1 MRRGPS
7 DLHKTSL
14 TRAAFVCAALV
25 FVLAVAWAVGAA
37 LSRKPVPPA
46 EAPSPMATEKV
57 VAWFGSSSDPF
68 CAPLYDAIEETCR
81 ANGWRLLSYDCKGR
95 AAGQKGQIEDF
106 LRTEQADA
114 AVLYSV
120 MEESELNGQV
130 KALAAACPVVTVGQ
144 RAGTTAGRYVAAH
157 IGGEERQRTQTLAE
171 YLAENGRGKTAL
183 LMTEVPDEKMERE
196 MIDGLSAGNVSVL
209 DHNYTW
215 GGQVYAERYMNTA
228 LDTFSE
234 VDAVVCI
241 SRHGAAGAQAVLTER
256 GLRDRAKIVS
266 LCYDPAMADDLALG
280 LLDAAVAFAPQ
291 EAGEKLS
298 EVLPAVLAGKE
309 TEDQTLTP
317 VLLTPENVDET
328 ELGYE

>member
-1 MRRGPS
+1 M
-7 DLHKTSL
+7 
-14 TRAAFVCAALV
+14 CAALV
-25 FVLAVAWAVGAA
+25 FALALLWALGAA
-37 LSRKPVPPA
+37 LSPRPEPPA
-46 EAPSPMATEKV
+46 EPPSPAAVDGRV

-68 CAPLYDAIEETCR
+68 CAPLYDVMEEVCR
-81 ANGWRLLSYDCKGR
+81 ANGWRLVSYDCKGR
-95 AAGQKGQIEDF
+95 TAGQKGQIEDF
-106 LRTEQADA
+106 LRTEKADA

-144 RAGTTAGRYVAAH
+144 RAGTIAGRYVTAH
-157 IGGEERQRTQTLAE
+157 IGGEERQRTQTLAK
-171 YLAENGRGKTAL
+171 YLVENGRGEKAL

-196 MIDGLSAGNVSVL
+196 TTDGFSEGNVSIL

-266 LCYDPAMADDLALG
+266 LRYDPAMADDLALG
-280 LLDAAVAFAPQ
+280 VLDAAVAFAPK
-291 EAGEKLS
+291 EAGERLA
-298 EVLPAVLAGKE
+298 ETLPDLLDGKE
-309 TEDQTLTP
+309 TEDKTLTP

>member
-1 MRRGPS
+1 M
-7 DLHKTSL
+7 
-14 TRAAFVCAALV
+14 CAALV
-25 FVLAVAWAVGAA
+25 FVLAAAWAVGAA
-37 LSRKPVPPA
+37 LSRKPEPPA
-46 EAPSPMATEKV
+46 VTPSPAAEEKV

-68 CAPLYDAIEETCR
+68 CAPLFDAMEEVCR

-95 AAGQKGQIEDF
+95 AVGQKGQIEDF

-120 MEESELNGQV
+120 MEEDELDQQV
-130 KALAAACPVVTVGQ
+130 KALAAACPVVTVGR
-144 RAGTTAGRYVAAH
+144 RAGTIAGRYVAAH
-157 IGGEERQRTQTLAE
+157 IGGEERRRTQTLAE

-196 MIDGLSAGNVSVL
+196 MMDGLSAGNVSVL

-234 VDAVVCI
+234 VEAVVCI
-241 SRHGAAGAQAVLTER
+241 SSHGAAGAQAVLTER

-266 LCYDPAMADDLALG
+266 LRYDPAMADDLALG
-280 LLDAAVAFAPQ
+280 VLDAAVAFAPR
-291 EAGEKLS
+291 EAGERLA
-298 EVLPAVLAGKE
+298 ETLPHLLDGKE